1 MWNADNMVRAS
12 LTVFRSLVHAD
23 SEGTHIYLRDRNN
36 DFWRAASP
44 LRRPTGPHSLV
55 EVDAEVLGQGSKG
68 KKPGP
73 LVPQHFRQGSICRP
87 KDARPTTRAFVL
99 SEPSKLV
106 DR

>member
-1 MWNADNMVRAS
+1 MSKRTTVIFDEEASQALEELKRETHMSNVSDLVRAS

-36 DFWRAASP
+36 DFWHYSP

-55 EVDAEVLGQGSKG
+55 KVAAAEVLGQGSKG

-73 LVPQHFRQGSICRP
+73 LVHG
-87 KDARPTTRAFVL
+87 AL
-99 SEPSKLV
+99 
-106 DR
+106 